1 MTDGRRPRWPL
12 RILAL
17 QAAVGG
23 LSLVLSS
30 AAAPR
35 VASLS
40 LSYLFV
46 GLSIFAALSGVHAA
60 VQTWRATW
68 LFVTAGAA
76 GTWLAVAWLQFVC
89 CSRW

>member
-1 MTDGRRPRWPL
+1 MTDGLRPRWPL
-12 RILAL
+12 RLLAL
-17 QAAVGG
+17 QATVGG

-30 AAAPR
+30 ASAPR

-46 GLSIFAALSGVHAA
+46 GFSILAALSGIHTA
-60 VQTWRATW
+60 VRTWRATW
-68 LFVTAGAA
+68 LFVTVGAT
-76 GTWLAVAWLQFVC
+76 GTWLTVAWLQFVC